1 MEMNAQVMA
10 DDLPS
15 IFQGVGIL
23 PAQYGNM
30 CRKKLPSEGE
40 RKLLFAVLEDAIRL
54 YLKHRDDA
62 ESYRHDPDFLEAA
75 QWLSSDE
82 EYGPFAF
89 VRICDALGINAD
101 RLRMGIGNHTGRLEE
116 IRT

>member
-1 MEMNAQVMA
+1 MEMSAHAMA

-40 RKLLFAVLEDAIRL
+40 RKLLFAVLEDAIRC
-54 YLKHRDDA
+54 YLKHRDAD
-62 ESYRHDPDFLEAA
+62 ESYRQNPDFVEAA

-82 EYGPFAF
+82 ESSPFAF
-89 VRICDALGINAD
+89 VRVCDALGINAD
-101 RLRMGIGNHTGRLEE
+101 RLRWGISNHTGRLEE

>member
-1 MEMNAQVMA
+1 MELNSHVTA

-23 PAQYGNM
+23 PAQYGSM

-40 RKLLFAVLEDAIRL
+40 RKLLFAVLEDAIRC
-54 YLKHRDDA
+54 YLKHRDRA
-62 ESYRHDPDFLEAA
+62 EAYHQNPDFVEAA
-75 QWLSSDE
+75 QWISSDE
-82 EYGPFAF
+82 ESGPFAF
-89 VRICDALGINAD
+89 VRVCDALGINAD
-101 RLRMGIGNHTGRLEE
+101 QLRLGISNHTGRLEE